1 MKYKNICLTITNF
14 ANKGGEERMCATL
27 ANALSA
33 NGYHVIIVSTDK
45 PSSQKSCFDVSSLI
59 KCYSLK
65 SNRVER
71 KLSRIPVFNTL
82 WLLKYKM
89 ILKRHN
95 IQVVIDV
102 DVHNSLITTK
112 VVSKDK
118 VRIVSWDHFNYERFL
133 SWPTRELLHD
143 CFINKIDKLVVL
155 TKSDKHDYI
164 EKEGIPSSRVTQIY
178 NPSPIETNTL
188 LEHSQNKILA
198 IGRFA
203 EQKGFDL
210 LIETWSYVEKK
221 YQDWF
226 LEIVGE
232 GAGKKELED
241 KINSLG
247 LKNVIISPFV
257 KNVRQKYADASIYVL
272 SSRYEGLCLVLL
284 EAISMSLPIVSFNC
298 PKGPEEIIEDGVNG
312 YLVPPLNTKMLADKL
327 MLLMGDVEKRKEM
340 GKNGYLL
347 SKKFKI
353 ENITAQWINLL
364 ESI

>member
-133 SWPTRELLHD
+133 TWKAKDALHD
-143 CFINKIDKLVVL
+143 CFVNKINKLVVL
-155 TKSDKHDYI
+155 TKSDARDYI
-164 EKEGIPSSRVTQIY
+164 VKEGIPSSLVAQIY
-178 NPSPIETNTL
+178 NPSPIETNCYY
-188 LEHSQNKILA
+188 EHSGKTVLA
-198 IGRFA
+198 IGRFT

-210 LIETWSYVEKK
+210 LVEAWSKVEKK
-221 YQDWF
+221 NNDWV
-226 LEIVGE
+226 LEIVGD
-232 GAGKKELED
+232 GYGKNEIED
-241 KINSLG
+241 KIKSLG
-247 LKNVIISPFV
+247 LKNIIISPFT
-257 KNVRQKYADASIYVL
+257 KNIRKKYEEASIYVL
-272 SSRYEGLCLVLL
+272 SSRYEGFVLVLL
-284 EAISMSLPIVSFNC
+284 EAMSMSLPIISFNC
-298 PKGPEEIIEDGVNG
+298 PKGPQEVIDDGING
-312 YLVPPLNTKMLADKL
+312 FLVPPLNTNLLADKL
-327 MLLMGDVEKRKEM
+327 CQLMENEHQRKEM
-340 GKNGYLL
+340 GKNGYIK
-347 SKKFKI
+347 SGEFKI
-353 ENITAQWINLL
+353 DNIMTQWVNLF

>member
-118 VRIVSWDHFNYERFL
+118 VRIVSWDHFNYDL
-133 SWPTRELLHD
+133 NSA
-143 CFINKIDKLVVL
+143 
-155 TKSDKHDYI
+155 
-164 EKEGIPSSRVTQIY
+164 
-178 NPSPIETNTL
+178 TL
-188 LEHSQNKILA
+188 
-198 IGRFA
+198 
-203 EQKGFDL
+203 
-210 LIETWSYVEKK
+210 
-221 YQDWF
+221 
-226 LEIVGE
+226 
-232 GAGKKELED
+232 
-241 KINSLG
+241 
-247 LKNVIISPFV
+247 
-257 KNVRQKYADASIYVL
+257 
-272 SSRYEGLCLVLL
+272 
-284 EAISMSLPIVSFNC
+284 
-298 PKGPEEIIEDGVNG
+298 
-312 YLVPPLNTKMLADKL
+312 
-327 MLLMGDVEKRKEM
+327 
-340 GKNGYLL
+340 
-347 SKKFKI
+347 
-353 ENITAQWINLL
+353 
-364 ESI
+364 